1 MEGVMGNFDYQQE
14 INEAIQAGNQALR
27 SLREAKECLNSAG
40 NWGIVDLLGGGLLST
55 FVKHSKMKDAD
66 DLIQQARSDLR
77 YFSRELMDVD
87 SVSDFHI
94 ETGDF
99 LSFADY
105 FFDGLVAD
113 WLVQSRINDA
123 KRQVDNAIRKVEEVL
138 RRLRSAAF

>member
-1 MEGVMGNFDYQQE
+1 MGNMDYQRE
-14 INEAIQAGNQALR
+14 VNEAIQAGNQALG
-27 SLREAKECLNSAG
+27 SLRQARECLNSAG
-40 NWGIVDLLGGGLLST
+40 NWGIVDLLGGGLIST

-66 DLIQQARSDLR
+66 ELIQQARSDLR

-87 SVSDFHI
+87 TVSDFHV

-105 FFDGLVAD
+105 FFDGLIAD

-123 KRQVDNAIRKVEEVL
+123 KRQVDNAIQRVEEIL
-138 RRLRSAAF
+138 RRLRGYL

>member
-1 MEGVMGNFDYQQE
+1 MGNTDYQRE
-14 INEAIQAGNQALR
+14 INEAIQAGDQALR
-27 SLREAKECLNSAG
+27 SLRQAKECLNSAG
-40 NWGIVDLLGGGLLST
+40 NWGIVDLLGGGLIST
-55 FVKHSKMKDAD
+55 FVKHSKMKEAD

-87 SVSDFHI
+87 TVSDFHI

-105 FFDGLVAD
+105 FFDGFIAD

-123 KRQVDNAIRKVEEVL
+123 KQQVDNAIQKVEGVL